1 MNKKDALLAIL
12 NGLNKLEQEAKN
24 TTDKVNLTILNTIPE
39 SNPEKNTIRAL
50 LMQINHITGESG
62 MYTITI
68 WRPTSKG
75 GKYTRKVV
83 GLLRE
88 KLEALINEATV

>member
-1 MNKKDALLAIL
+1 MNKKDALIAIL
-12 NGLNKLEQEAKN
+12 DSINKLEQEAIN
-24 TTDKVNLTILNTIPE
+24 TAIKVNLTILNCIPDI
-39 SNPEKNTIRAL
+39 NPEKDTVRKL
-50 LMQINHITGESG
+50 LMQINHLTGESG

-88 KLEALINEATV
+88 KLEALINETTV